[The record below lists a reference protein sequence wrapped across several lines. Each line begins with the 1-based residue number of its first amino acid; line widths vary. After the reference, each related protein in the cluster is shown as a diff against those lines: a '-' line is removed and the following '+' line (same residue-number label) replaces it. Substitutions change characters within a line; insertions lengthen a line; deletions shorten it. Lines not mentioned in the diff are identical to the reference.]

1 MKSII
6 QTKKEC
12 FFCRTTYG
20 LEDHHIFFGEK
31 NRRWSEK
38 YGLKV
43 WLCPYDHRDYKNG
56 VHGQAGWKRKQLEQT
71 GQRTFEKLY
80 DHQKFIQVFGKNY
93 LDEETEEGLRAEAD
107 TDPEPPI
114 RWIE

>member
-6 QTKKEC
+6 QTEKVC
-12 FFCRTTYG
+12 YICGSCRN
-20 LEDHHIFFGEK
+20 LESHHIFFGNP
-31 NRRWSEK
+31 NRKWSEK

-56 VHGQAGWKRKQLEQT
+56 VHGQAIWKRKQLEQI
-71 GQRTFEKLY
+71 GQVAFEKLH

-93 LDEETEEGLRAEAD
+93 LDEETEEGLQAEAD

>member
-12 FFCRTTYG
+12 FFCRKTYG

-43 WLCPYDHRDYKNG
+43 WLCHYHHRDNVNG
-56 VHGQAGWKRKQLEQT
+56 VHGLAAQKRKHLEKI
-71 GQRTFEKLY
+71 GQEAFEEKY
-80 DHQKFIQVFGKNY
+80 GHKKFMDIFGRNY
-93 LDEETEEGLRAEAD
+93 IDEEEPQAEAVAD
-107 TDPEPPI
+107 EDPPI
-114 RWIE
+114 RWLE

>member
-1 MKSII
+1 MLLLQK
-6 QTKKEC
+6 
-12 FFCRTTYG
+12 TYG
-20 LEDHHIFFGEK
+20 LEDHHIFLERK
-31 NRRWSEK
+31 PQVVRK

-56 VHGQAGWKRKQLEQT
+56 VHGQAIWKRKQLEQI
-71 GQRTFEKLY
+71 GQVAFEKLH

-93 LDEETEEGLRAEAD
+93 LDEETEEGLQAEAD
-107 TDPEPPI
+107 TDPEPPF